1 MYYCKL
7 RQMVTPIPAAVPDVV
22 SLLEQIY
29 TSPDT
34 YYGVIDL
41 ANALFLVPDSEDHQ
55 KQSYQ

>member
-1 MYYCKL
+1 
-7 RQMVTPIPAAVPDVV
+7 MVTPIPAAVPDVV